1 MKKLRKSSVALIV
14 VVLFLFAVAMRLDLF
29 ALGSNNLVQIQRF
42 MEVVRVLNELYFEE
56 VDSKELVDSAIT
68 GMLEK
73 LDPHTVYLPKEQVQE
88 VREQFEGEFEGI
100 GIEFIVLDKVPTVV
114 SPIAG
119 SPSERL
125 GLRPGDQI
133 VEIEG
138 TSTYGFTEDQVR
150 EKLLGKKGTRVN
162 VQIKRHAYEEPFD
175 LTITRDKIPI
185 YSISTAFMIEPE
197 TGYIRVGRFAKTTN
211 DEFEKALEELNSQG
225 MLRLILDVRGNSG
238 GYLDQAVEMADK
250 FLESGKRIVYT
261 RGRISSS
268 NEDYYSTL
276 ESAYSKLP
284 LIILINHGSA
294 SASEIVAGA
303 IQDWDRGLIVGET
316 SFGKGLVQHQ
326 ISLKDGAA
334 IRVTIARYYSPSGR
348 LIQRSYENGLLDYIR
363 DGYDDFD
370 PNSHIDSTLSKPV
383 FTTSSGRTVF
393 GGGGITPDIKIKSR
407 HLTAS
412 TIKLIQSQI
421 LFQFSS
427 DYATNHPNLG
437 RNFEIFRKE
446 FDIEQSTAD
455 NLLEKVRQAGVDMD
469 ETEVKQDIDF
479 IKRRMKSEIARHLWS
494 SKEFY
499 QMEVLQDE
507 QVREALQKFSEAAKI
522 AKLTIDK

>member
-1 MKKLRKSSVALIV
+1 
-14 VVLFLFAVAMRLDLF
+14 
-29 ALGSNNLVQIQRF
+29 
-42 MEVVRVLNELYFEE
+42 
-56 VDSKELVDSAIT
+56 
-68 GMLEK
+68 
-73 LDPHTVYLPKEQVQE
+73 
-88 VREQFEGEFEGI
+88 
-100 GIEFIVLDKVPTVV
+100 
-114 SPIAG
+114 
-119 SPSERL
+119 
-125 GLRPGDQI
+125 
-133 VEIEG
+133 
-138 TSTYGFTEDQVR
+138 
-150 EKLLGKKGTRVN
+150 
-162 VQIKRHAYEEPFD
+162 
-175 LTITRDKIPI
+175 
-185 YSISTAFMIEPE
+185 
-197 TGYIRVGRFAKTTN
+197 
-211 DEFEKALEELNSQG
+211 
-225 MLRLILDVRGNSG
+225 
-238 GYLDQAVEMADK
+238 MADK

-276 ESAYSKLP
+276 KSAYSKLP

-348 LIQRSYENGLLDYIR
+348 LIQRSYENGLLDYVR

-370 PNSHIDSTLSKPV
+370 PNSHLDSTLSKPV

-427 DYATNHPNLG
+427 DYAANYPNLG
-437 RNFEIFRKE
+437 RNFEMFRKE
-446 FDIEQSTAD
+446 FDIEQSTVN

-469 ETEVKQDIDF
+469 EAEVKQDIDF

-522 AKLTIDK
+522 AELTIDE